1 MNNKKHYL
9 NQNKKLVV
17 LEIANNHQ
25 GDVEHALN
33 LINEYHNIVK
43 NYTENFNFAFK
54 FQFRDLKTFIHE
66 SYIDSDIKYVRRFL
80 DTELDSSEWKK
91 Y

>member
-25 GDVEHALN
+25 GEHAP
-33 LINEYHNIVK
+33 YR
-43 NYTENFNFAFK
+43 NFNFAFK

-80 DTELDSSEWKK
+80 DKN
-91 Y
+91 